1 MALEQFVVLVIPDV
15 PATGRS
21 CPSCGVGLLGRYCA
35 ECGER
40 ATGRADL
47 RVRAFLE
54 DALYELANADSRIW
68 RSVRSLFLQPGYL
81 SEEYL
86 AGRRRPWLG
95 PVQLFLICNVTF
107 FLLLHFLPLHVFTT
121 RLSDHLFAHPYGR
134 WILGMEARPGVTFR
148 ALVQDQEAFRAYA
161 NTFNTVT
168 AGPAKS
174 LIILMIPGVA
184 LLLHVLHAT
193 RRRYFVEH
201 LVFATHLFAVVVMA
215 IVVALITAVGI
226 RRVLLFLD
234 VRFPGSDDS
243 LFMLVLLG
251 LVVPWLLPGLRRFYR
266 QSWSMAA
273 IKVPLF
279 IIGLQLVLVAYRL
292 MLFLLTVRLI

>member
-1 MALEQFVVLVIPDV
+1 VTLEQFVVPVTAEV
-15 PATGRS
+15 PTSDS
-21 CPSCGVGLLGRYCA
+21 CPSCGAVLSGRYCA

-40 ATGRADL
+40 ATGRPDL

-86 AGRRRPWLG
+86 AGRRRPRLG

-107 FLLLHFLPLHVFTT
+107 FVLLQFLPLHVFTT

-134 WILGMEARPGVTFR
+134 WILGMDARPGVTFR
-148 ALVQDQEAFRAYA
+148 TLAEDQEAFRVYA
-161 NTFNTVT
+161 NTFNAVT

-184 LLLHVLHAT
+184 LILHVLHAT

-215 IVVALITAVGI
+215 IVGALITAVAIGQI
-226 RRVLLFLD
+226 LLLFD
-234 VRFPGSDDS
+234 TRFPGTDDS
-243 LFMLVLLG
+243 LFMLVLFVLI
-251 LVVPWLLPGLRRFYR
+251 VPWLLPGLRRFYR
-266 QSWSMAA
+266 QSWGMAA
-273 IKVPLF
+273 LKVPLF
-279 IIGLQLVLVAYRL
+279 IIGLQFVLIAYRL